1 MIKGDIMELIV
12 AEAYQGDVGKGIVRI
27 DPITMEKLGLKSGD
41 VVEIEGKAKAYATVW
56 RGYLEDQGKGII
68 RMDGILRQ
76 NAKAGIGDRV
86 KISKAD
92 VKDAKKI
99 TLAPMQAVRFSA
111 GFEDY
116 VKSRLSG
123 QVVSKGSRVVIGVL
137 GTAFP
142 FIVVSTTPKGAVRI
156 TEFTE
161 VELKTEPV
169 SEIKETKIP
178 DITYEDIGGLRE
190 EVKKIREMVELPMR
204 YPELFDKLGIEPP
217 KGVLLAGPP
226 GTGKTLLAKAVANEA
241 GANFYTI
248 NGPEIMSKYVGET
261 EENLRKIFEEAEEES
276 PSIIFIDEIDAIA
289 PKRDEASGEVER
301 RMVAQLLTLMDGL
314 ESRGQVVVIAATNRP
329 DALDP
334 ALRRPGRFDREITIG
349 VPDRKGRKEILQIHT
364 RNMPLAEDVDLDYLA
379 DVTHGFVG
387 ADLAAL
393 CKEAAMK
400 TLRRLLPDID
410 LEKEEIPKEVL
421 DKIEVTMQDFKE
433 ALKEVEPSAL
443 REVLVEVPNV
453 KWEDIG
459 GLEDVKQ
466 DLKEAVEW
474 PLKHK
479 DVFERMGIRPPKG
492 VLLFGPPGT
501 GKTLLAKAVANE
513 SQANFISV
521 KGPEIFSKW
530 VGESEKAIRE
540 IFRKARQAA
549 PTVVFFDEIDSI
561 APRRGSDIGGSGV
574 TEKVV
579 NQLLTELDG
588 LEEPKDVVIIA
599 ATNRPDILDP
609 ALLRPGRLDRIVLV
623 PVPDKKARLDIFK
636 VHAKNMPLAEDV
648 DLEKLAEKT
657 EGYTGADIEAVCREA
672 AMIALRENLN
682 ADKVE
687 LRHFEEALKRIR
699 PSVRDEEMSIYKR
712 LAEEYGRTSSAE
724 TSSKKETYSGYH
736 Q

>member
-1 MIKGDIMELIV
+1 MDNKKMELIV

-27 DPITMEKLGLKSGD
+27 DPITMEKLGLNSGD
-41 VVEIEGKAKAYATVW
+41 VVEIEGKSKAYATVW
-56 RGYLEDQGKGII
+56 KGYLEDQGRGII

-76 NAKAGIGDRV
+76 NAKAGIGDKV
-86 KISKAD
+86 KISKVE

-99 TLAPMQAVRFSA
+99 VLAPMQPVRFSA

-116 VKSRLSG
+116 VKNRLLG

-142 FIVVSTTPKGAVRI
+142 FIVVNTTPKGAVRI

-169 SEIKETKIP
+169 SEVKESKVP

-261 EENLRKIFEEAEEES
+261 EENLRKIFEEAEEEA

-387 ADLAAL
+387 ADLAVL

-410 LEKEEIPKEVL
+410 LESEEIPKEVL
-421 DKIEVTMQDFKE
+421 DKIEVTMQDFKD

-453 KWEDIG
+453 KWDDIG

-466 DLKEAVEW
+466 ELKEAVEW

-479 DVFERMGIRPPKG
+479 EVFERLGIRPPKG
-492 VLLFGPPGT
+492 LLLFGPPGT

-540 IFRKARQAA
+540 IFKKARQAA

-561 APRRGSDIGGSGV
+561 APKRGMDIGSSGV

-636 VHAKNMPLAEDV
+636 VHTKNMPLAEDV
-648 DLEKLAEKT
+648 DLEELAEKT

-682 ADKVE
+682 AEKVE
-687 LRHFEEALKRIR
+687 KRHFEEALKKIR
-699 PSVRDEEMSIYKR
+699 PSVKEEDMEVYKR
-712 LAEEYGRTSSAE
+712 LAAEYGRTTTTENKGKSE
-724 TSSKKETYSGYH
+724 EPGYH
-736 Q
+736 R

>member
-1 MIKGDIMELIV
+1 MTELIV

-27 DPITMEKLGLKSGD
+27 DPLTMEKMGLKAGD
-41 VVEIEGKAKAYATVW
+41 VVEIEGRDKTYATVW

-76 NAKAGIGDRV
+76 NAKSGIGDKV
-86 KISKAD
+86 KVSKVD
-92 VKDAKKI
+92 VKEAKKI
-99 TLAPMQAVRFSA
+99 VLAPMQAVRFSG
-111 GFEDY
+111 GFEEY
-116 VKSRLSG
+116 VRSRLVG

-142 FIVVSTTPKGAVRI
+142 FIVVGTTPQGPVKI
-156 TEFTE
+156 SDYTTI
-161 VELKTEPV
+161 ELKEEPV
-169 SEIKETKIP
+169 TEIKESRVP
-178 DITYEDIGGLRE
+178 NVTYEDIGGLKE

-241 GANFYTI
+241 GANYYTI

-261 EENLRKIFEEAEEES
+261 EENLRKIFEEAEENA
-276 PSIIFIDEIDAIA
+276 PSVIFIDEIDAIA

-301 RMVAQLLTLMDGL
+301 RMVAQLLTLMDGI
-314 ESRGQVVVIAATNRP
+314 ESRGQVVVLAATNRP
-329 DALDP
+329 DSIDP
-334 ALRRPGRFDREITIG
+334 ALRRPGRFDREIVIG
-349 VPDRKGRKEILQIHT
+349 VPDRSSRKEILQIHT
-364 RNMPLAEDVDLDYLA
+364 RNMPLADDVDLEYLA

-387 ADLAAL
+387 ADLAVL

-410 LEKEEIPKEVL
+410 LEKEEIPKEIL
-421 DKIEVTMQDFKE
+421 DKIEVTMSDFKE
-433 ALKEVEPSAL
+433 ALKEVEPSVL

-453 KWEDIG
+453 KWDDIG

-466 DLKEAVEW
+466 ELKEAVEW

-479 DVFERMGIRPPKG
+479 EVFDRLGIRPPKG

-513 SQANFISV
+513 CDANFISV

-540 IFRKARQAA
+540 TFRKARQAA
-549 PTVVFFDEIDSI
+549 PTVIFFDEIDSI
-561 APRRGSDIGGSGV
+561 APKRGMDFGSSGV

-588 LEEPKDVVIIA
+588 LEEPKDVMVIA

-623 PVPDKKARLDIFK
+623 PVPDKDARLDIFK
-636 VHAKNMPLAEDV
+636 VHTKNMPLADDV
-648 DLEKLAEKT
+648 DLNKLVEMT
-657 EGYTGADIEAVCREA
+657 ENYTGADIEAICREA
-672 AMIALRENLN
+672 AMIALRENIN
-682 ADKVE
+682 VEKVDM
-687 LRHFEEALKRIR
+687 RHFEEAIKRIS
-699 PSVRDEEMSIYKR
+699 PSVREKDMEVYRE
-712 LAEEYGRTSSAE
+712 LAKEYGRNASVKPSITKEE
-724 TSSKKETYSGYH
+724 TPEIYR
-736 Q
+736 

>member
-1 MIKGDIMELIV
+1 MTVKELIV
-12 AEAYQGDVGKGIVRI
+12 AEAYQGDVGKGIARI
-27 DPITMEKLGLKSGD
+27 DPLTMEELGLKPGD
-41 VVEIEGKAKAYATVW
+41 VIEIEGKGKAYAIVY

-68 RMDGILRQ
+68 RIDGLLRQ
-76 NAKAGIGDRV
+76 NAKAGIGDKV
-86 KISKAD
+86 KVRK
-92 VKDAKKI
+92 VEVREAKKVV
-99 TLAPMQAVRFSA
+99 LAPMQPVRFSG
-111 GFEDY
+111 GFEEY
-116 VKSRLSG
+116 VKSRLLG
-123 QVVSKGSRVVIGVL
+123 QVVGKGSRVVIGVL

-142 FIVVSTTPKGAVRI
+142 FIVVNTSPQGPVRI
-156 TEFTE
+156 TEFTTI
-161 VELKTEPV
+161 ELKEEPV
-169 SEIKETKIP
+169 KEIKESKVP
-178 DITYEDIGGLRE
+178 SVTYEDIGGLKE
-190 EVKKIREMVELPMR
+190 EVRKIREMVELPMR
-204 YPELFDKLGIEPP
+204 HPELFERLGIEPP

-241 GANFYTI
+241 GANFYSI
-248 NGPEIMSKYVGET
+248 NGPEILSKYVGET
-261 EENLRKIFEEAEEES
+261 EENLRKIFQEAEENA
-276 PSIIFIDEIDAIA
+276 PSVIFIDEIDAIA
-289 PKRDEASGEVER
+289 PKRDEATGEVER

-334 ALRRPGRFDREITIG
+334 ALRRPGRFDREIVIG
-349 VPDRKGRKEILQIHT
+349 VPDRNARKEILQIHT
-364 RNMPLAEDVDLDYLA
+364 RNMPLAKDVDLDYLA

-400 TLRRLLPDID
+400 TLRRILPDLD
-410 LEKEEIPKEVL
+410 LDKDEIPKEVL
-421 DKIEVTMQDFKE
+421 DSIEVTMDDFKE

-453 KWEDIG
+453 KWDDIG

-466 DLKEAVEW
+466 ELREAVEW
-474 PLKHK
+474 PLKHR
-479 DVFERMGIRPPKG
+479 DVFERMGIRPPRG

-513 SQANFISV
+513 SEANFISV

-540 IFRKARQAA
+540 IFRKARQTA
-549 PTVVFFDEIDSI
+549 PCIIFFDEIDSI
-561 APRRGSDIGGSGV
+561 APRRGSGHDSGV

-588 LEEPKDVVIIA
+588 LEEPKDVVVIA

-623 PVPDKKARLDIFK
+623 PAPDKKARLAIFK
-636 VHAKNMPLAEDV
+636 VHTRKMPLADDV

-672 AMIALRENLN
+672 AMLALRENIN
-682 ADKVE
+682 AEKVE
-687 LRHFEEALKRIR
+687 MRHFEEALKKIK
-699 PSVRDEEMSIYKR
+699 PSVSKEDMELYEK
-712 LAEEYGRTSSAE
+712 LAKEYGRTTAVTYKE
-724 TSSKKETYSGYH
+724 KKKDDNREVI
-736 Q
+736 

>member
-1 MIKGDIMELIV
+1 MTELIV

-27 DPITMEKLGLKSGD
+27 DPLTMEKMGLKAGD
-41 VVEIEGKAKAYATVW
+41 VVEIEGRDKTYATVW

-76 NAKAGIGDRV
+76 NAKSGIGDKV
-86 KISKAD
+86 KVSKVD
-92 VKDAKKI
+92 VKEAKKI
-99 TLAPMQAVRFSA
+99 VLAPMQAVRFSG
-111 GFEDY
+111 GFEEY
-116 VKSRLSG
+116 VRSRLVG

-142 FIVVSTTPKGAVRI
+142 FIVVGTTPQGPVKI
-156 TEFTE
+156 SDYTTI
-161 VELKTEPV
+161 ELKEEPV
-169 SEIKETKIP
+169 TEIKESRVP
-178 DITYEDIGGLRE
+178 NVTYEDIGGLKE

-241 GANFYTI
+241 GANYYTI

-261 EENLRKIFEEAEEES
+261 EENLRKIFEEAEENA
-276 PSIIFIDEIDAIA
+276 PSVIFIDEIDAIA

-301 RMVAQLLTLMDGL
+301 RMVAQLLTLMDGI
-314 ESRGQVVVIAATNRP
+314 ESRGQVVVLAATNRP
-329 DALDP
+329 DSIDP
-334 ALRRPGRFDREITIG
+334 ALRRPGRFDREIVIG
-349 VPDRKGRKEILQIHT
+349 VPDRSGRKEILQIHT
-364 RNMPLAEDVDLDYLA
+364 RNMPLADDVDLEYLA

-387 ADLAAL
+387 ADLAVL

-410 LEKEEIPKEVL
+410 LEKEEIPKEIL
-421 DKIEVTMQDFKE
+421 DKIEVTMSDFKE

-453 KWEDIG
+453 KWDDIG

-466 DLKEAVEW
+466 ELKEAVEW

-479 DVFERMGIRPPKG
+479 EVFDRLGIRPPKG

-513 SQANFISV
+513 CDANFISV

-540 IFRKARQAA
+540 TFRKARQAA
-549 PTVVFFDEIDSI
+549 PTVIFFDEIDSI
-561 APRRGSDIGGSGV
+561 APKRGMDFGSSGV

-588 LEEPKDVVIIA
+588 LEEPKDVMVIA

-623 PVPDKKARLDIFK
+623 PVPDKDARLDIFK
-636 VHAKNMPLAEDV
+636 VHTKNMPLADDV
-648 DLEKLAEKT
+648 DLNKLVEMT
-657 EGYTGADIEAVCREA
+657 ENYTGADIEAICREA
-672 AMIALRENLN
+672 AMIALRENIN
-682 ADKVE
+682 VEKVDM
-687 LRHFEEALKRIR
+687 RHFEEAIKRIS
-699 PSVRDEEMSIYKR
+699 PSVREKDMEVYRELTK
-712 LAEEYGRTSSAE
+712 EYGRNASVKPSITKEE
-724 TSSKKETYSGYH
+724 TPEIYR
-736 Q
+736 

>member
-1 MIKGDIMELIV
+1 MVELIV

-27 DPITMEKLGLKSGD
+27 DPITMEKLDLKSGD
-41 VVEIEGKAKAYATVW
+41 VVEIEGKSKTYATVW
-56 RGYLEDQGKGII
+56 RGYLEDQGKSII
-68 RMDGILRQ
+68 RMDGIIRQ
-76 NAKAGIGDRV
+76 NAKAGIGDKV
-86 KISKAD
+86 KIKKAE
-92 VKDAKKI
+92 VKDASKI
-99 TLAPMQAVRFSA
+99 VLAPMQAVRFSG

-142 FIVVSTTPKGAVRI
+142 FIVVGTTPKGAVRI
-156 TEFTE
+156 NEFTT

-169 SEIKETKIP
+169 SELKETKIP

-364 RNMPLAEDVDLDYLA
+364 RNMPLAEDVDLEYLA

-453 KWEDIG
+453 KWDDIG
-459 GLEDVKQ
+459 GLEEVKQ

-479 DVFERMGIRPPKG
+479 DIFEKMGIRPPKG

-574 TEKVV
+574 AEKVV

-623 PVPDKKARLDIFK
+623 PVPSKEARYDIFK
-636 VHAKNMPLAEDV
+636 VHTKNMPLAEDV
-648 DLEKLAEKT
+648 DLKKLAEKT
-657 EGYTGADIEAVCREA
+657 EGYTGADIEAICREA

-682 ADKVE
+682 AEKVE
-687 LRHFEEALKRIR
+687 SRHFEEAMKKIR
-699 PSVRDEEMSIYKR
+699 PSVKKNEMEIYNR
-712 LAEEYGRTSSAE
+712 LAEEYGRTSAAE
-724 TSSKKETYSGYH
+724 TPSKKEDYSEYH
-736 Q
+736 R